1 MLTLEEAREDL
12 RRHKAAREAEE
23 ARREAEKAAQPVY
36 RVYCVKPIC
45 ALFHKLPSFT
55 VPVDSFREWAM
66 IDHCFSSEQ
75 VKQCQ
80 RDIEENGRGF
90 LEAWLTCYIVESA

>member
-1 MLTLEEAREDL
+1 MLTLAEAREAL

-23 ARREAEKAAQPVY
+23 ARREAERAAQPAY

-45 ALFHKLPSFT
+45 SLFHKLPSFT
-55 VPVDSFREWAM
+55 VPVDAFGEWA
-66 IDHCFSSEQ
+66 IFDHSFTAEQ
-75 VKQCQ
+75 VEQCR

-90 LEAWLTCYIVESA
+90 LEAWLTCYIVEPA